1 MEIYYNKELIG
12 TDFGEDL
19 AKKWRGLISVNG
31 EWEHCKFQKTPTTEM
46 ISKEIEIRKSNKIL
60 ETQRQL
66 EESIEYQLAQKDI
79 EIESL
84 KAEIIS
90 LKIVKR

>member
-19 AKKWRGLISVNG
+19 AKKWRGLILVNG

-66 EESIEYQLAQKDI
+66 EESTEYQLSQKDI
-79 EIESL
+79 EIEFL
-84 KAEIIS
+84 KAEILS
-90 LKIVKR
+90 LKTFKK